1 MEKFIILAGSPNV
14 GKTCTIHKVLLS
26 LLELGYV
33 PPKEFEDGSKEKFWL
48 NVDSKGNP
56 NTSGEVVL
64 KKGDKKVVVITYGD
78 TVDSLK
84 LVFNNINF
92 DEYYAIVCCSHATR
106 GRKIFNYFH
115 DEIISKIDLTKT
127 QVIPIHKNF
136 LYGYNEELENEK
148 TAEIIIKLLNM

>member
-92 DEYYAIVCCSHATR
+92 DLVTEIANNPDVKHKYQYLKKCSQNNSTIQGEQKITCKAIGTM
-106 GRKIFNYFH
+106 
-115 DEIISKIDLTKT
+115 
-127 QVIPIHKNF
+127 P
-136 LYGYNEELENEK
+136 EEFKRYLV
-148 TAEIIIKLLNM
+148 